1 MQTRSIFPLSP
12 FSETFKEPKGLKSC
26 SWRAPLGL
34 NGVTKNPSG
43 KIITR
48 HLLGGL
54 SEDVVL
60 MCFIDF

>member
-1 MQTRSIFPLSP
+1 MQTRSIFPPSS

-26 SWRAPLGL
+26 SWRATLGL
-34 NGVTKNPSG
+34 NEVTENPGG
-43 KIITR
+43 KIISR